1 MGACGSLVFMIGV
14 FLHSECHTEEVL
26 DPRSGGPAEKEAT
39 THGTWKA
46 SRSAL
51 RSGVHP
57 PGVTAAQAPA
67 LKVWDGLGDGKLRM
81 LHNTCPLANPE

>member
-39 THGTWKA
+39 THGTW
-46 SRSAL
+46 
-51 RSGVHP
+51 GVHLSVSCLFTFSYCS
-57 PGVTAAQAPA
+57 GGSQ
-67 LKVWDGLGDGKLRM
+67 GK
-81 LHNTCPLANPE
+81 NTEVVYHSFR